1 MAAVF
6 IAGGIC
12 VVAFFHELGGLL
24 CVRRRKKSRP
34 FLRQEFTP
42 RTRCGD
48 GMLHV
53 SGNDEDVHVV
63 VLSKDRLRVAESQK
77 IVRLRKLIGKIGR
90 SGCHR
95 FMGGFSVRQTVR
107 NSFVEEMLVVL

>member
-6 IAGGIC
+6 IAGGIR

-24 CVRRRKKSRP
+24 CVRRRKKCRL

-42 RTRCGD
+42 RARRGD
-48 GMLHV
+48 GMIHV

-77 IVRLRKLIGKIGR
+77 IVRLRKLVGKIR
-90 SGCHR
+90 KSGCHR